1 MLNIQMVK
9 VVASHES
16 IERQVHENIKNPFDA
31 LNEYIWNAIDA
42 NAKNV
47 NIVITTSSD
56 SIKSLEITDNGE
68 GINFEDLYKDLFL
81 EFNTSRKHPRENQ
94 SLPRGKKGF
103 GRFSFILFASKARWD
118 TIYFD
123 KKEKNSYKYNIEIEG
138 YELDNFK
145 PNNKTQTSKSNG
157 TSVSFVFS
165 TSNNQNLI
173 TTKSKDLL
181 KKIKENISLEFCWI
195 IELLDLKITIN
206 NNPIDYS
213 EFMEKPIVHNHT
225 IGEESFKIKFIKW
238 KQALKNQSS
247 RYYLL
252 NSKGE
257 EVFVDTTTLNYKSD
271 DFYHSIYVTGKYF
284 DNFITITGRFED
296 TYKQLMDYVNDY
308 LKKQRK
314 PYIKIFS
321 KNKYDEFKEK
331 NILPKFNKFE
341 EKVKAPIYE
350 DVVREIIEFAPS
362 LVSNTNESQR
372 KLLLELINKLLDDES
387 LRRTLFNIL
396 EILIDDD
403 NKEQLKELEEK
414 LKKYGLKNLLGTIR
428 AVENRLES
436 VKRLSKMTS
445 DDKWYY
451 SESDLQKEIEEHF
464 WIFGEEYNLMI
475 GAEEDDFTKL
485 RKLYYEKV
493 KKMQLNEYE
502 QLFVSKKQVDL
513 FICGISPEGRLNRN
527 LIVEIKKPKEL
538 LKKGHYLQI
547 DDYKDIIL
555 NIPEFNTPETNHWDF
570 ILLYTDV
577 SKDYV
582 TFFENEIKNKFT
594 GLAKENNKNYRIYI
608 RKWSDLLGEVT
619 FKLRFLKDV
628 LEERKKKL

>member
-1 MLNIQMVK
+1 MVK